1 MQQTKMKV
9 NYNLNDAGYIVS
21 YTASAFDESEP
32 FIEIDSADIQYLM
45 TQKCKV
51 VDGKLD
57 ITDAQSMISEINLAE
72 QRKAELMD
80 LRKWFSYYDN
90 QAVQYARHIRLHGES
105 DIDIATLD
113 AEAEA
118 KAARIKELEALLA
131 E

>member
-21 YTASAFDESEP
+21 YTASAFDESKP
-32 FIEIDSADIQYLM
+32 FIEIDPADVQYLM

-51 VDGKLD
+51 IDEKLD
-57 ITDAQSMISEINLAE
+57 ITDAQSTISEVNLAE
-72 QRKAELMD
+72 QYKAELMD
-80 LRKWFSYYDN
+80 LRNWFSYYDS

-105 DIDIATLD
+105 DINIAALD
-113 AEAEA
+113 AEAET